1 MSRARSILYHI
12 ILIYCL
18 LGLTKV
24 DAHARKGAA
33 SRWKRSS
40 RQLAVGDRGGSGK
53 GFPKGPSTMSPI
65 SPSPITQVPTLLPS
79 PSPTINPT
87 KQPTTSEMSMVPTSM
102 NPTANKFPSTSSP
115 IDTTQSPETTI
126 PTTSSPSNSVTPA
139 TAKMTSRS
147 LAPFDIILE
156 GAEDQFVQD
165 TMILKLTV
173 QEFLYSKL
181 SDIWSNLQMIL
192 LQEESSDRRRLL
204 KQVFSF
210 SGEAEFVRIDAN
222 SIVYEVPTTEQLQD
236 AQRKALTSF
245 IFEMQIALSDNGITM
260 TVDDVTFSDGAT
272 SDKGDTAVGTLDN
285 QEDEDGNAGI
295 SATWATLLSGVVLF
309 SVGCFVYRRGR
320 SRLEQNEQQFP
331 PKKYVVQ
338 ENEEEYSDIVVE
350 SEDDTSSMGAPSMTW
365 VNIFQQQQSI
375 LQSAEADDYIGPQ
388 TEFMNIPK
396 LEQNEVVQLRNP
408 NDSSFEHYEDLHNSD
423 ANAEENIMFC

>member
-1 MSRARSILYHI
+1 MSKARSILYHI
-12 ILIYCL
+12 ILIHFL

-53 GFPKGPSTMSPI
+53 GFPKGPSTISPI
-65 SPSPITQVPTLLPS
+65 SPSPITSVPTLLPS
-79 PSPTINPT
+79 PFPTINPT
-87 KQPTTSEMSMVPTSM
+87 KQPTTSETMVPTSM
-102 NPTANKFPSTSSP
+102 NPTTNKFSPTSSP
-115 IDTTQSPETTI
+115 IDATQSPETAI

-139 TAKMTSRS
+139 TAQMTSRS

-165 TMILKLTV
+165 TMTIKLTV

-192 LQEESSDRRRLL
+192 VQEESSDRRRLL

-210 SGEAEFVRIDAN
+210 SGDAEFVRIDAN

-236 AQRKALTSF
+236 EQRKALTSF
-245 IFEMQIALSDNGITM
+245 IFEMQNALSDNGITV
-260 TVDDVTFSDGAT
+260 TLDDITFSDGAT
-272 SDKGDTAVGTLDN
+272 SDKGDTAVGTLDD

-295 SATWATLLSGVVLF
+295 TATWATLLSGVVLF

-320 SRLEQNEQQFP
+320 SRLEQYEQQFP
-331 PKKYVVQ
+331 SKKYVVQ
-338 ENEEEYSDIVVE
+338 ENEEYSDIVVPE
-350 SEDDTSSMGAPSMTW
+350 SEEEDDTSSMGAPSMTW
-365 VNIFQQQQSI
+365 ANIFQQQQSI

-396 LEQNEVVQLRNP
+396 LEQNEVVELRNP
-408 NDSSFEHYEDLHNSD
+408 NDSSFEHNSD